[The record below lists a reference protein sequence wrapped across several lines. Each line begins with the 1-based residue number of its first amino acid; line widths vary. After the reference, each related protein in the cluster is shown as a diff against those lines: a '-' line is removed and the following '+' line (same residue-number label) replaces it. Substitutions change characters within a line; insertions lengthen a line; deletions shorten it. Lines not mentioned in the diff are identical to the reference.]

1 MVGLSAWSEV
11 GPGWQAT
18 LQAAEEF
25 FFNEMV
31 ITSSPKPRLEML
43 CEEDSLEETVF
54 VPGALLNY
62 TKLCHHDVPV
72 IKGRATPASQLLT
85 VSYSRAGSGLADICL
100 CFSTFCAGYCIL
112 AVQCAVKTLSSKQH
126 IMAFENWQ

>member
-1 MVGLSAWSEV
+1 
-11 GPGWQAT
+11 
-18 LQAAEEF
+18 
-25 FFNEMV
+25 MV
-31 ITSSPKPRLEML
+31 ITSSRKPCSEML
-43 CEEDSLEETVF
+43 REEDSLEETVF

-100 CFSTFCAGYCIL
+100 CFSTVCAAYCIL
-112 AVQCAVKTLSSKQH
+112 SGVCHKNTV
-126 IMAFENWQ
+126 